1 MQQYLYNLIEGG
13 SMKYWRS
20 IFLIVGVSLLFFV
33 SGCVEHEEIIAPT
46 QKATEAQSLAKIA
59 EDGRYLVGFKNTPDP
74 GIITAAGGRVVRT
87 FSIVPAAAVQMSPQ
101 AADALSRNPSISYV
115 EPDYTVYAHSQTV
128 PWGIDRVFGNETY
141 SFPTWNTTKGSG
153 IKVAILDTGIDENH
167 QDLKVAGG
175 VTTVDATH
183 WGDDGNGHGTHVAGT
198 VAALDNTLGVVGVA
212 PSVDLYAVKVL
223 SDGGSGSVSS
233 VVAGIEWA
241 VAESIPILNMSLGS
255 SSDSQTLRN
264 ACDAAYAAGHLIV
277 SSAGN
282 SGNPGGR
289 GDNVGY
295 PAKYESVIAV
305 ASSTV
310 NDTRS
315 SFSSTGPAVELIA
328 PGSSILSTLPGNSY
342 GTYSGTSMASPH
354 VAGVAAL
361 TWAANTDLSNAQL
374 RQILRDTAED
384 LGLSSNHQ
392 GYGLARADLAVKAAG
407 GTVPVVNGNI
417 EGTVTDAETNSGIGG
432 AIVNVDGTNYS
443 ATTNSNG
450 NYTITGVPV
459 GSYTVTASASGYQSS
474 SLQVSVNENETSIV
488 NFSLSPEDDVNGPEL
503 GTLVSVTSIDYS
515 TSGGRL
521 NDRHLH
527 VTLTL
532 LNDLGNPVA
541 NASVSINLNRDGTL
555 YSSANGTTGSNGTV
569 TFSFNNAPSGEY
581 TTVVTG
587 VTASGLVWDGVTPDN
602 SFEK

>member
-1 MQQYLYNLIEGG
+1 MQQYLYNLFEGG
-13 SMKYWRS
+13 SMKYWQS
-20 IFLIVGVSLLFFV
+20 IFLIVVLPLLFFV
-33 SGCVEHEEIIAPT
+33 SGCVEHEEIVAPT

-128 PWGIDRVFGNETY
+128 PWGIDRVFGDETY
-141 SFPTWNTTKGSG
+141 SFTTWNTTKGSG
-153 IKVAILDTGIDENH
+153 IKVAILDTGIDKNH
-167 QDLKVAGG
+167 EDLKSNVIHGE
-175 VTTVDATH
+175 TTVDNTD

-198 VAALDNTLGVVGVA
+198 VAALDNDLGVVGVA
-212 PSVDLYAVKVL
+212 PQVSLYAVKVL
-223 SDGGSGSVSS
+223 SDGGSGTVSS

-241 VAESIPILNMSLGS
+241 VEQDIPILNMSLGS

-295 PAKYESVIAV
+295 PARYESVIAV
-305 ASSTV
+305 ASSTI
-310 NDTRS
+310 NNTRS

-328 PGSSILSTLPGNSY
+328 PGSSILSTLPGNNY

-354 VAGVAAL
+354 IAGVAAL
-361 TWAANTDLSNAQL
+361 AWASNSSLSNSEV
-374 RQILRDTAED
+374 RQILRDTAQD

-392 GYGLARADLAVKAAG
+392 GYGLARADLAV
-407 GTVPVVNGNI
+407 
-417 EGTVTDAETNSGIGG
+417 
-432 AIVNVDGTNYS
+432 
-443 ATTNSNG
+443 
-450 NYTITGVPV
+450 
-459 GSYTVTASASGYQSS
+459 TAASGAEPGPDPEPDPEPDPDPEPGTA
-474 SLQVSVNENETSIV
+474 VSVSAIT
-488 NFSLSPEDDVNGPEL
+488 
-503 GTLVSVTSIDYS
+503 YA

-541 NASVSINLNRDGTL
+541 NASVSINLNSDGTL

-569 TFSFNNAPSGEY
+569 TFSYNNAPSGTY
-581 TTVVTG
+581 TTVVSN
-587 VTASGLVWDGVTPDN
+587 VTASGLVWDGETPEN
-602 SFEK
+602 SFVK

>member
-13 SMKYWRS
+13 SMKYWQS
-20 IFLIVGVSLLFFV
+20 IFLIVVLPLLFFV
-33 SGCVEHEEIIAPT
+33 SGCVEHEEIVAPT

-128 PWGIDRVFGNETY
+128 PWGIDRVFGDETY
-141 SFPTWNTTKGSG
+141 SFPTWNTTRGG
-153 IKVAILDTGIDENH
+153 EIKVAILDTGIDQNH
-167 QDLKVAGG
+167 QDLTVAGG
-175 VTTVDATH
+175 VTTVDDTH
-183 WGDDGNGHGTHVAGT
+183 WGNDGNGHGTHVAGT
-198 VAALDNTLGVVGVA
+198 VAALDNDLGVVGVA
-212 PSVDLYAVKVL
+212 PQVSLYAVKVL

-241 VAESIPILNMSLGS
+241 VNQSIPILNMSLGS

-264 ACDAAYAAGHLIV
+264 ACDVAYAAGHLIV

-289 GDNVGY
+289 GDNVSY
-295 PAKYESVIAV
+295 PARYESVIAV
-305 ASSTV
+305 ASSTI
-310 NDTRS
+310 NNTRS

-328 PGSSILSTLPGNSY
+328 PGSSILSTLPGNNY

-361 TWAANTDLSNAQL
+361 AWASNSSLSNSDV
-374 RQILRDTAED
+374 RQILRDTAQD

-392 GYGLARADLAVKAAG
+392 GYGLARADLAVAA
-407 GTVPVVNGNI
+407 
-417 EGTVTDAETNSGIGG
+417 
-432 AIVNVDGTNYS
+432 
-443 ATTNSNG
+443 
-450 NYTITGVPV
+450 
-459 GSYTVTASASGYQSS
+459 ASGADTDPGDTDDPDDPEPGTKVT
-474 SLQVSVNENETSIV
+474 VSAIT
-488 NFSLSPEDDVNGPEL
+488 
-503 GTLVSVTSIDYS
+503 YA

-532 LNDLGNPVA
+532 ENESGNPVA
-541 NASVSINLNRDGTL
+541 NASVSIVLNRNGSL

-569 TFSFNNAPSGEY
+569 TFSFNNAPSGTY
-581 TTVVTG
+581 TTVVSN